1 MPLNKEGHIMF
12 QARISGTGSY
22 LPEKLLTNTDIEQMV
37 ETTADWVL
45 ERTGIETRS
54 VAADDENT
62 TDLALKAS
70 LKALEAASMKAD
82 DIDFIIFATVSPD
95 QVMPSAACV
104 LQAKLGV
111 KNIGAIDISAACTG
125 FVYAMSMAEQF
136 IKTGMYKNIL
146 VVGAEV
152 LTRYVNYK
160 DRDTCILFGDGAGA
174 MILSRA
180 EDDSESKIYS
190 AHLHAAGELGD
201 LFELPGGGSK
211 NPISH
216 QVIEEGLHYMRM
228 KGREVF
234 KNAVRSMNDCCREAL
249 ETNNLEE
256 KDVQWL
262 IPHQAN
268 IRIIDAVAK
277 NFGISN
283 EKVIINIQRTGN
295 TSAGTI
301 PIALDEAIREGKI
314 QRGHNVLLAAFGA
327 GITSGS
333 LLFKY

>member
-1 MPLNKEGHIMF
+1 MF
-12 QARISGTGSY
+12 QSRIKGTGSY
-22 LPEKLLTNTDIEQMV
+22 LPEKTLSNEDIVKLVDTTTDWIL
-37 ETTADWVL
+37 D
-45 ERTGIETRS
+45 RTGIETRN
-54 VAADDENT
+54 VASDDENT
-62 TDLALKAS
+62 TDLAYNAS
-70 LKALEAASMKAD
+70 LKAIEAAGIEKD
-82 DIDFIIFATVSPD
+82 EIDFIIFATVSPD
-95 QVMPSAACV
+95 QVMPSSACV
-104 LQAKLGV
+104 LQAKLGI

-125 FVYAMSMAEQF
+125 FVYAMSMADQF

-152 LTRYVNYK
+152 LTRYVNYQ

-174 MILSRA
+174 MILSRNEEKDLA
-180 EDDSESKIYS
+180 QEAKIYS

-234 KNAVRSMNDCCREAL
+234 KNAVRSMNECCGEAL
-249 ETNNLEE
+249 KANNMQEE
-256 KDVQWL
+256 DVQWL

-277 NFGISN
+277 HFGIDN
-283 EKVIINIQRTGN
+283 QKVIINIQRTGN
-295 TSAGTI
+295 TSAATI
-301 PIALDEAIREGKI
+301 PIALDEAIREDKI
-314 QRGHNVLLAAFGA
+314 ERGHNVLLAAFGA

>member
-1 MPLNKEGHIMF
+1 MF
-12 QARISGTGSY
+12 EARISGTGSY
-22 LPEKLLTNTDIEQMV
+22 LPEKQLTNEDIVKMV
-37 ETTADWVL
+37 DTTVDWIAD
-45 ERTGIETRS
+45 RTGIETRS
-54 VAADDENT
+54 VAAPDENT

-70 LKALEAASMKAD
+70 HKALESAGLEAQD
-82 DIDFIIFATVSPD
+82 LDFIIFATVSPD
-95 QVMPSAACV
+95 QVMPSAACI

-125 FVYAMSMAEQF
+125 FVYALSMAEQF

-152 LTRYVNYK
+152 LTRYVNYE

-174 MILSRA
+174 LVLSRNETE
-180 EDDSESKIYS
+180 EDSKIYS

-216 QVIEEGLHYMRM
+216 AVIEEGLHYMRM

-234 KNAVRSMNDCCREAL
+234 KNAVRSMNDCCEEAL
-249 ETNNLEE
+249 NANGMEE

-277 NFGISN
+277 HFGISN
-283 EKVIINIQRTGN
+283 DKIIVNIQRTGN

-314 QRGHNVLLAAFGA
+314 ERGHNVLLTAFGA

-333 LLFKY
+333 LLLKY

>member
-1 MPLNKEGHIMF
+1 MF
-12 QARISGTGSY
+12 EARISGTGSY
-22 LPEKLLTNTDIEQMV
+22 LPEKQLTNDDIVKMV
-37 ETTADWVL
+37 DTNADWIL
-45 ERTGIETRS
+45 ERTGIHTRN
-54 VAADDENT
+54 VAAPKQNT
-62 TDLALKAS
+62 TDLAYIAS
-70 LKALEAASMKAD
+70 QRALESSGLSAQ

-95 QVMPSAACV
+95 QVMPSAACI

-125 FVYAMSMAEQF
+125 FVYALSMAEQF
-136 IKTGMYKNIL
+136 VKTGMYKNIL

-174 MILSRA
+174 CILSRN
-180 EDDSESKIYS
+180 ETDENSKIYS

-211 NPISH
+211 NPIS
-216 QVIEEGLHYMRM
+216 QAVIEQGLHYMRM

-234 KNAVRSMNDCCREAL
+234 KNAVRHMNDCCEEAL
-249 ETNNLEE
+249 KANNMEE

-277 NFGISN
+277 HFGISN
-283 EKVIINIQRTGN
+283 EKVIVNIQHTGN

-314 QRGHNVLLAAFGA
+314 KRGDNVMLAAFGA